1 MKILLIIFIHGLSY
15 AINPPQKGNIPDIF
29 LESFKLQNIGT
40 YDGDA
45 GWIKKIK
52 SSSRDLSRDA
62 QLVFN
67 LPVIMGKFSD
77 VSSTYFSSSDFRNL
91 LFGDNPTGSMKDYY
105 DEVSYGIFSVDGTV
119 SGWYNSSY
127 SMLEAQNDAKS
138 YVSELA
144 FLADNDIN
152 YAEYD
157 NDGPDNIPNSGDDDG
172 YVDGLAVVYSGCG
185 PDWYP
190 TNNSIWPHK
199 SRLGS
204 KQYISDDMGANGNN
218 IIVDTYFVSPELA
231 GGGECFTDVIRP
243 MGVYAHEFGHILGL
257 PDFYDRDHSDGYSSG
272 LGEWCLMASG
282 SWLGWGGD
290 TPAHMSAWCKEEL
303 GWITATT
310 LIENSSSVEI
320 ADASSEPFAIKIWE
334 DDFHWNRYFLIEN
347 RQKVGFDS
355 DLMGTGLMIYH
366 IDENRSYG
374 SGYWSGGPVNNDAT
388 HKMIDIEEADGL
400 DQLDLGEN
408 RGDVGD
414 IFPGASSNAN
424 FNSGSYPNSNTY
436 GNQETGISV
445 ENIYELNG
453 TIISDISVKTQ
464 NGYAIC
470 YDEKGISGRGFGTN
484 FAQYT
489 YGGVLFDPPNS
500 GNLVQ
505 IDVGVKD
512 APISYEI
519 LVYDSFNGSN
529 PGNLI
534 YSQEIYFEENGWH
547 SIDIEPYEVLSNDEF
562 FIAVKIYSSYAISY
576 DGDPEMSSRR
586 SYYSSD
592 GINYQNYISD
602 YGNINIRSKVRFSDD
617 LHIQKNK
624 LKPNYITLHS
634 AYPNPFNPITSLR
647 YDLPNDGLVNI
658 TIYDMMG
665 RIVKTLVN
673 SSQTAGFKS
682 VQWNATN
689 DRNEPVSAGLYLYT
703 IQIGEFRQTKKMV
716 LLK

>member
-1 MKILLIIFIHGLSY
+1 MKILFLIIVHVFAFS
-15 AINPPQKGNIPDIF
+15 INPPQKGSIPDNY
-29 LESFKLQNIGT
+29 LESFKQQNIGN
-40 YDGDA
+40 YKGDS
-45 GWIKKIK
+45 GWINKIK
-52 SSSRDLSRDA
+52 NRSVDLSRET
-62 QLVFN
+62 QLVFD
-67 LPVIMGKFSD
+67 LPVLMGRFSD
-77 VSSTYFSSSDFRNL
+77 VSSTYFDSNDFQTL
-91 LFGDNPTGSMKDYY
+91 LFGANPAGSMSDYY
-105 DEVSYGIFSVDGTV
+105 DEISYGNFSVDGTV
-119 SGWYNSSY
+119 LGWYNSSY
-127 SMLEAQNDAKS
+127 SMTEAQSDARS

-144 FLADNDIN
+144 YLADNDIN
-152 YAEYD
+152 YANYD

-204 KQYISDDMGANGNN
+204 NKYISADIGINGNN

-231 GGGECFTDVIRP
+231 GGGDCFTETIRP

-290 TPAHMSAWCKEEL
+290 TPAHMSAWCKQEL
-303 GWITATT
+303 GWLSPTSF
-310 LIENSSSVEI
+310 IENSTSIEI
-320 ADASSEPFAIKIWE
+320 PDVNSEPFAIRIWE

-347 RQKVGFDS
+347 RQKIGFDS
-355 DLMGTGLMIYH
+355 DLMGSGLVIYH

-374 SGYWSGGPVNNDAT
+374 SGYWSGGPVNNDAA
-388 HKMIDIEEADGL
+388 HKMIDIEEADGF

-414 IFPGASSNAN
+414 IFPGASSNRN
-424 FNSGSYPNSNTY
+424 FNSVSYPNSNSY
-436 GNQETGISV
+436 GNQETGISI

-453 TIISDISVKTQ
+453 LITSDISVKNQ

-489 YGGVLFDPPNS
+489 YGGVLFNPQYA

-519 LVYDSFNGSN
+519 LVYESFNGNS

-534 YSQEIYFEENGWH
+534 SSQEIYFNENGWH
-547 SIDIEPYEVLSNDEF
+547 SIDIEPYEVLANEEF

-576 DGDPEMSSRR
+576 DGDSEMSSRR
-586 SYYSSD
+586 SYYSAD
-592 GINYQNYISD
+592 GVNYQNYISD
-602 YGNINIRSKVRFSDD
+602 YGNINIRSKVLFSDD
-617 LHIQKNK
+617 LYVDKNK

-634 AYPNPFNPITSLR
+634 AYPNPFNPMTNIR
-647 YDLPNDGLVNI
+647 YELSSSKDVSI
-658 TIYDMMG
+658 TIYD
-665 RIVKTLVN
+665 VKGNNV
-673 SSQTAGFKS
+673 KS
-682 VQWNATN
+682 FIRKNQGSGSHNVYWDAKN
-689 DRNEPVSAGLYLYT
+689 DSGDLVSAGIYFFT
-703 IQIGEFRQTKKMV
+703 VKTDNFSQTGKVMF
-716 LLK
+716 LK

>member
-105 DEVSYGIFSVDGTV
+105 DEISYGIFSVDGTV

-127 SMLEAQNDAKS
+127 SMVEAQNDAKS

-303 GWITATT
+303 GWISATT

-320 ADASSEPFAIKIWE
+320 PDASS
-334 DDFHWNRYFLIEN
+334 
-347 RQKVGFDS
+347 
-355 DLMGTGLMIYH
+355 
-366 IDENRSYG
+366 
-374 SGYWSGGPVNNDAT
+374 
-388 HKMIDIEEADGL
+388 
-400 DQLDLGEN
+400 
-408 RGDVGD
+408 
-414 IFPGASSNAN
+414 
-424 FNSGSYPNSNTY
+424 
-436 GNQETGISV
+436 
-445 ENIYELNG
+445 
-453 TIISDISVKTQ
+453 
-464 NGYAIC
+464 
-470 YDEKGISGRGFGTN
+470 
-484 FAQYT
+484 
-489 YGGVLFDPPNS
+489 
-500 GNLVQ
+500 
-505 IDVGVKD
+505 
-512 APISYEI
+512 
-519 LVYDSFNGSN
+519 
-529 PGNLI
+529 
-534 YSQEIYFEENGWH
+534 
-547 SIDIEPYEVLSNDEF
+547 
-562 FIAVKIYSSYAISY
+562 
-576 DGDPEMSSRR
+576 
-586 SYYSSD
+586 
-592 GINYQNYISD
+592 
-602 YGNINIRSKVRFSDD
+602 
-617 LHIQKNK
+617 
-624 LKPNYITLHS
+624 
-634 AYPNPFNPITSLR
+634 
-647 YDLPNDGLVNI
+647 
-658 TIYDMMG
+658 
-665 RIVKTLVN
+665 
-673 SSQTAGFKS
+673 
-682 VQWNATN
+682 
-689 DRNEPVSAGLYLYT
+689 
-703 IQIGEFRQTKKMV
+703 
-716 LLK
+716 

>member
-1 MKILLIIFIHGLSY
+1 MKILFLIIVHVFAFS
-15 AINPPQKGNIPDIF
+15 INPPQKGSIPDNY
-29 LESFKLQNIGT
+29 LESFKQQNIGN
-40 YDGDA
+40 YKGDS
-45 GWIKKIK
+45 GWINKIK
-52 SSSRDLSRDA
+52 NRSVDLSRET
-62 QLVFN
+62 QLVFD
-67 LPVIMGKFSD
+67 LPVLMGRFSD
-77 VSSTYFSSSDFRNL
+77 VSSTYFDSNDFQTL
-91 LFGDNPTGSMKDYY
+91 LFGANPAGSMSDYY
-105 DEVSYGIFSVDGTV
+105 DEISYGNFSVDGTV
-119 SGWYNSSY
+119 LGWYNSSY
-127 SMLEAQNDAKS
+127 SMTEAQSDARS

-144 FLADNDIN
+144 YLADNDIN
-152 YAEYD
+152 YANYD

-204 KQYISDDMGANGNN
+204 NKYISADIGINGNN

-231 GGGECFTDVIRP
+231 GGGDCFTETIRP

-290 TPAHMSAWCKEEL
+290 TPAHMSAWCKQEL
-303 GWITATT
+303 GWLSPTSF
-310 LIENSSSVEI
+310 IENSTSIEI
-320 ADASSEPFAIKIWE
+320 PDVNSEPFAIKIWE

-347 RQKVGFDS
+347 RQKIGFDS
-355 DLMGTGLMIYH
+355 DLMGSGLVIYH

-374 SGYWSGGPVNNDAT
+374 SGYWSGGPVNNDAA
-388 HKMIDIEEADGL
+388 HKMIDIEEADGF

-414 IFPGASSNAN
+414 IFPGASSNTN
-424 FNSGSYPNSNTY
+424 FNGASYPNSNSY
-436 GNQETGISV
+436 GNQETGISI

-453 TIISDISVKTQ
+453 LITSDISVKNQ

-489 YGGVLFDPPNS
+489 YGGVLFNPQYA

-519 LVYDSFNGSN
+519 LVYESFNGNS

-534 YSQEIYFEENGWH
+534 SSQEIYFNENGWH
-547 SIDIEPYEVLSNDEF
+547 SIDIEPYEVLANEEF

-576 DGDPEMSSRR
+576 DGDSEMSSRR
-586 SYYSSD
+586 SYYSAD
-592 GINYQNYISD
+592 GVNYQNYISD
-602 YGNINIRSKVRFSDD
+602 YGNINIRSKVLFSDD
-617 LHIQKNK
+617 LYVDKNK
-624 LKPNYITLHS
+624 LKPKYITLHS
-634 AYPNPFNPITSLR
+634 AYPNPFNPMTNIR
-647 YDLPNDGLVNI
+647 YELTNTEDVSI
-658 TIYDMMG
+658 VIYD
-665 RIVKTLVN
+665 VKGSKVKSFIRKNQGTGSHNVYWDAKNN
-673 SSQTAGFKS
+673 SG
-682 VQWNATN
+682 NL
-689 DRNEPVSAGLYLYT
+689 VSAGIYFFT
-703 IQIGEFRQTKKMV
+703 VKTDNFSQTGKVMF
-716 LLK
+716 LK